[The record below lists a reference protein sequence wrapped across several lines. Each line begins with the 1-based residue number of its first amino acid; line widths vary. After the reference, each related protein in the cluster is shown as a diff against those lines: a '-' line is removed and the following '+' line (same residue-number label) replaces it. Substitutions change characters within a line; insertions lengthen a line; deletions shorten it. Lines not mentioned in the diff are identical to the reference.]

1 MFNWILK
8 VFDPEW
14 GKAYMHTPEMK
25 QCRDGIRWLAVYYF
39 IQIMLFRLSA
49 DVNVYFTDLLKVD
62 PFRFAQFSKIDFYS
76 QYFQI
81 LGTILGAIIGY
92 IYFDRQRRN
101 QWAKRESLRKLMNIS
116 FLVYTVGMLSS
127 VLYYYC
133 YFTHKNQVPY
143 ECFWTGALY
152 LNRCLWGLGW
162 ACGIG
167 AAILWVCEYLPPF
180 LRTSGGL
187 FIGFSGF
194 LGGGIAGIA
203 VYFLP
208 LRSTFTFN
216 ALLLFLL
223 ATAVVGLRLLW
234 NKLPKDSSL
243 NYIYSPENDETG
255 HSVNTQKTG
264 TVFEEFQRH
273 RKSFANWVTSIP
285 KMKIVI
291 PCLIVGA
298 TVQFFSYIVRVS
310 HTKIYAHEL
319 RDDITL
325 VDSTEKK
332 HSNFDVLVSYRMNDT
347 INTLL
352 YSAYPKPRTDPQNSK
367 SLFNSIRDTG
377 PMRIGLIAGTR
388 YLGMCVGMYLFARWT
403 LRRKN
408 SFFRKRI
415 SPILRV
421 LLFQLVFLSVW
432 ALLWFYNFSL
442 YDSWMGAITFALLC
456 GITGCTWI
464 PALLATAEQFSLK
477 DRPFWVLL
485 APDFY
490 RMADLILITRTGNA
504 VHYSGNT
511 TVAIF
516 LWGIIFIV
524 FAIFAILQMEDNFES
539 DPVYIASDQSLN
551 TNVIRQNIRAVESE
565 KIPTKDDEVMA
576 KDDEVMAKEYVEQI
590 APMLI
595 DEFKKETVLGAQIYT
610 ANLQYKTQKG
620 WEYAAFRMLNQRA
633 YQVYRR
639 TESSSNL
646 PDPHLISNKLIKEG
660 VFASVTEAI
669 ASEKNK
675 NILIGL
681 IWYSEIDYPQYPDEP
696 NYLSLNLSSI
706 QVNNL
711 EQCIAKL
718 SGFNS
723 DEQLEEMVAYFRN
736 IEVAEESYTMV
747 KNLGLFGHKED
758 AEKDELNK
766 RLVKTLAFFRV
777 DAALHALGR
786 YFITIIRPY
795 SNNPEV
801 MMVIKTVVPL
811 NKRRLDDLRSLTT
824 FIESGKKSIELK
836 IMSELNIKA
845 ARLEE
850 GEKIRAQ
857 ETHSLKHTLSYLK
870 KESDNPKTLA
880 RELLPTIQF
889 VSDVIN
895 FNLAIH
901 QASDG
906 KAWTQ
911 NMKEIF
917 GIKAVSIRDSI
928 MEVVRELSGSIQEI
942 TFSQNAHRDAIRAYL
957 EGVLGGTVSI
967 FEDNALL
974 DLKVYVIPVGWR
986 IILTDL
992 LKNALK
998 YSDDETPEVKIG
1010 FHQVNDES
1018 YHLTISNNQYML
1030 PANAEAFQNRDSAFR
1045 LGLHTIDRIIG
1056 FNGFTVGDRR
1066 ITLDYDPRST
1076 DRKLGKTIIYLNI
1089 PTPSVSYV

>member
-62 PFRFAQFSKIDFYS
+62 SVRFAQFSKIDFYS

-116 FLVYTVGMLSS
+116 FGVYTVGMLSS
-127 VLYYYC
+127 VLYYY
-133 YFTHKNQVPY
+133 FAHKNQVQY
-143 ECFWTGALY
+143 DYFWTCTLY
-152 LNRCLWGLGW
+152 VNRCIWGLGW

-194 LGGGIAGIA
+194 LGGGIAGIT

-216 ALLLFLL
+216 TLLLFLL
-223 ATAVVGLRLLW
+223 ATAVVGLVVLW

-255 HSVNTQKTG
+255 HPVNTQKTG
-264 TVFEEFQRH
+264 TFFEEFQRH

-310 HTKIYAHEL
+310 HTKIYAHAL

-325 VDSTEKK
+325 VDSKEKK
-332 HSNFDVLVSYRMNDT
+332 HSDFDVLISYDMNNA
-347 INTLL
+347 INALL
-352 YSAYPKPRTDPQNSK
+352 NSAYPKPRIDPQNSK

-377 PMRIGLIAGTR
+377 PMRIGLLAGTR

-408 SFFRKRI
+408 AVFRKRI
-415 SPILRV
+415 LPTLRV
-421 LLFQLVFLSVW
+421 LRWQFAFL
-432 ALLWFYNFSL
+432 LLWLLVWRYGFNF
-442 YDSWMGAITFALLC
+442 YDSCVGAILFALLC
-456 GITGCTWI
+456 GIVGCTWI
-464 PALLATAEQFSLK
+464 PALLATAEQFSLR

-516 LWGIIFIV
+516 LWGLIFV
-524 FAIFAILQMEDNFES
+524 TFAIFAILQMEDNFES
-539 DPVYIASDQSLN
+539 DPVYLASDQSLS
-551 TNVIRQNIRAVESE
+551 TNVIRQNIRDIEN
-565 KIPTKDDEVMA
+565 KDVP
-576 KDDEVMAKEYVEQI
+576 AKEYIEQI

-620 WEYAAFRMLNQRA
+620 WEYAAFKMLNQRA

-639 TESSSNL
+639 NESSSNL

-711 EQCIAKL
+711 DQCINQL
-718 SGFNS
+718 RGFKS

-736 IEVAEESYTMV
+736 IEVAAESYTMI

-758 AEKDELNK
+758 AERDELNK

-777 DAALHALGR
+777 DAALHASGR

-824 FIESGKKSIELK
+824 FIESGKKSIEMQISK
-836 IMSELNIKA
+836 REEIKKEQEIAEVKIKA